1 MNYANMVSGTF
12 LARPNRFIAYVDI
25 AGQTETVHVKNTGRC
40 KELLVPG
47 TRVWCQEA
55 SSPARKTRFDLIAVQ
70 KGSRLI
76 TVDRGGELINM
87 DSQAPNAAAKEWLLS
102 GGFGQVEAIRAETVH
117 GDSRFDFS
125 FLKNGKPWF
134 LEVKGVT
141 LEENGVCAFPD
152 APTLRGAKHL
162 RGLTRAAA
170 EGYGVGVLFVIQMA
184 DVSYLHPNDATD
196 PDFAAALREAAGNG
210 VYVLAMDCAVT
221 EHSMTI
227 RRPVEV
233 RL

>member
-12 LARPNRFIAYVDI
+12 LARPNRFIAHVDI

-55 SSPARKTRFDLIAVQ
+55 SSPARKTRFDLIAVE
-70 KGSRLI
+70 KGGR
-76 TVDRGGELINM
+76 LINM

-102 GGFGQVEAIRAETVH
+102 GGFGEIEALRAETVH

-125 FLKNGKPWF
+125 FFRDGKLWF

-141 LEENGVCAFPD
+141 LDLSKGCVMHENQSVELTKNEIRILWLLMRKQGTIVSRDEIMTDLWQSEEFVDDNTLTVNINRLRRKLESIGVSPD
-152 APTLRGAKHL
+152 YLSTK
-162 RGLTRAAA
+162 RGL
-170 EGYGVGVLFVIQMA
+170 GYRI
-184 DVSYLHPNDATD
+184 
-196 PDFAAALREAAGNG
+196 
-210 VYVLAMDCAVT
+210 
-221 EHSMTI
+221 
-227 RRPVEV
+227 
-233 RL
+233 

>member
-12 LARPNRFIAYVDI
+12 LARPNRFIAHVDI

-55 SSPARKTRFDLIAVQ
+55 SSPARKTRFDLITVE
-70 KGSRLI
+70 KGGR
-76 TVDRGGELINM
+76 LINM
-87 DSQAPNAAAKEWLLS
+87 DSQAPNAAAKEWLFS
-102 GGFGQVEAIRAETVH
+102 GGFGEIEALRAETVH

-125 FLKNGKPWF
+125 FFRDGKLWF

-141 LEENGVCAFPD
+141 LGENGVCAFPD

-162 RGLTRAAA
+162 RGLTR
-170 EGYGVGVLFVIQMA
+170 GK
-184 DVSYLHPNDATD
+184 H
-196 PDFAAALREAAGNG
+196 DF
-210 VYVLAMDCAVT
+210 
-221 EHSMTI
+221 
-227 RRPVEV
+227 
-233 RL
+233 

>member
-12 LARPNRFIAYVDI
+12 LARPNRFIAHVDI

-55 SSPARKTRFDLIAVQ
+55 SSPARKTRFDLIAVE
-70 KGSRLI
+70 KGGR
-76 TVDRGGELINM
+76 LINM

-102 GGFGQVEAIRAETVH
+102 GGFGKIEALRAETVH

-125 FLKNGKPWF
+125 FFRDGKLWF

-152 APTLRGAKHL
+152 APTLRGVKHL
-162 RGLTRAAA
+162 EELIAAKEAGYEAAVCFVVQMGDVEWMEPNDRTHPEFGEALRRAARA
-170 EGYGVGVLFVIQMA
+170 GVQ
-184 DVSYLHPNDATD
+184 
-196 PDFAAALREAAGNG
+196 
-210 VYVLAMDCAVT
+210 VLALDCDVRPDRLDIAG
-221 EHSMTI
+221 
-227 RRPVEV
+227 PVEV

>member
-12 LARPNRFIAYVDI
+12 LARPNRFIAHVDI

-55 SSPARKTRFDLIAVQ
+55 SSPARKTRFDLITVE
-70 KGSRLI
+70 KGGR
-76 TVDRGGELINM
+76 LINM

-102 GGFGQVEAIRAETVH
+102 GGFGEIEALRAETVH

-125 FLKNGKPWF
+125 FFRDGKLWF

-141 LEENGVCAFPD
+141 LEENGWARFPD
-152 APTLRGAKHL
+152 APTERGVKHL
-162 RGLTRAAA
+162 RHLARAAA
-170 EGYGVGVLFVIQMA
+170 EGYLCYVVFVIQM
-184 DVSYLHPNDATD
+184 SGIRGFSPNWKTHPAFGETLLQ
-196 PDFAAALREAAGNG
+196 AREAGVIPLAFETEVLPRRVELAG
-210 VYVLAMDCAVT
+210 
-221 EHSMTI
+221 S
-227 RRPVEV
+227 VEIDYTKG
-233 RL
+233 REKSC